1 MDLQNYFYTFVQ
13 FFHNFGAVAVVAS
26 AVLSSLHPFCN
37 SYPLLRRLAWVLL
50 LGWIV
55 QGMSGAGFG
64 AVSYYYHRRFPDIH
78 GIAYGALLL
87 KMFCTALGVLLAGL
101 YLRREAQWSEGR
113 KKLSWRIM
121 LLMASVSLS
130 AAAFLR
136 WFS

>member
-26 AVLSSLHPFCN
+26 AVLSCFQPFCH
-37 SYPLLRRLAWVLL
+37 SFPLLRKLAWVLL
-50 LGWIV
+50 IGWVI
-55 QGMSGAGFG
+55 QGVSGAGFG

-78 GIAYGALLL
+78 GIALGALLL

-101 YLRREAQWSEGR
+101 YLRREAHWSER
-113 KKLSWRIM
+113 IKKLSWRGM